1 MSDKVEKPPVDDRI
15 TVAGKVPAEL
25 WDKCIERGF
34 RESRART
41 NSAVVIAALEAYAAG

>member
-1 MSDKVEKPPVDDRI
+1 MSDKVEKAPVDDRI
-15 TVAGKVPAEL
+15 VVAGRVHADL

-34 RESRART
+34 RETRART